1 MKKPKLFSQTDP
13 YTSANYYQDNLRY
26 LEIMAEKGILSKKQP
41 LHLHDELEFMFIL
54 EGTGTL
60 HVNSVEYPVSEGCLI
75 LTYPFHVH
83 ALEPKT
89 EKGLRYELCRFPLS
103 LAIYL
108 NISKQFAQTEI
119 SVLEYVPPC
128 ILLDKENRRLAREIF
143 QELLQ
148 ENASRSHGYDMALL
162 SCILRLMVIQTRSAS
177 EIIEQRQT
185 EERPLVWNV
194 LQYLH
199 MYFHFN
205 IDAASVGQVFDISAR
220 HVNSS
225 LRLLTGMN
233 FSENLALVRIRNAC
247 ALMQFEDLSLSFI
260 AHSTG
265 YSSLPNFFR
274 QFKEVKG
281 VKPAQY
287 RETMQSGS
295 QLSHQRFSNNTH
307 EVLYYIT
314 EHYREPITASHVAK
328 ELYLS
333 EDTINNSLKKSFGL
347 TFPHLLSTLR
357 LWVASGLLLGT
368 DLPVFDIAMNMG
380 FNSIRTFNR
389 KFRLEFGVTPSEFR
403 NSRNMEKTSWTGNSS
418 SRP

>member
-13 YTSANYYQDNLRY
+13 YTSANYYQDNLHY
-26 LEIMAEKGILSKKQP
+26 LEIITEKDSLRKKQP
-41 LHLHDELEFMFIL
+41 LHFHDELEFIFIL

-75 LTYPFHVH
+75 LTYSFHVH
-83 ALEPKT
+83 ALEPT
-89 EKGLRYELCRFPLS
+89 AEKGLRYELCRFPLS

-119 SVLEYVPPC
+119 SVLEYVSPC
-128 ILLDKENRRLAREIF
+128 ILLDKDNRRRTREIF
-143 QELLQ
+143 RELLH
-148 ENASRSHGYDMALL
+148 ENASRSHGYNMALL
-162 SCILRLMVIQTRSAS
+162 SCILRLMVIQNRCAY
-177 EIIEQRQT
+177 EIIERCQT
-185 EERPLVWNV
+185 EERPLAWSV
-194 LQYLH
+194 LQYLQ
-199 MYFHFN
+199 MYFHFD
-205 IDAASVGQVFDISAR
+205 IDAASVGKVFDISAR
-220 HVNSS
+220 LVNST

-265 YSSLPNFFR
+265 YSSLSNFFR
-274 QFKEVKG
+274 QFKEIKG

-287 RETMQSGS
+287 KEVMQSGS
-295 QLSHQRFSNNTH
+295 HLSRQHFSNNAH
-307 EVLYYIT
+307 EVFYYIT
-314 EHYREPITASHVAK
+314 DHYREPLTASLVAK

-333 EDTINNSLKKSFGL
+333 EDTMNHSLKKSFGISFSQLL
-347 TFPHLLSTLR
+347 TVVR

-389 KFRLEFGVTPSEFR
+389 KFHLEFGTTPSEFR
-403 NSRNMEKTSWTGNSS
+403 NSRKTQH
-418 SRP
+418 